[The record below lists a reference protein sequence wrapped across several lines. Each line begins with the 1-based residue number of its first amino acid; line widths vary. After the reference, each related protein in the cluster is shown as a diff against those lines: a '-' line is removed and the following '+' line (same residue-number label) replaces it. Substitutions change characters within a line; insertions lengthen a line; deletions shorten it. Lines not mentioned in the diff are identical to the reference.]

1 MKFRILKRLLAL
13 SLTAIAAGSIMAGPA
28 QAYNHPGYW
37 NTSTSPL
44 VKSGYGST
52 AKAYGYAKIFNG
64 SNGTKL
70 YTYSWNK
77 FTDGDNHQAYVQGFS
92 EWNAGECR
100 STSTT
105 VTIYGVSVSS
115 TSTCTKVTFD
125 GAAISRANG
134 LNYTKSSW
142 TAMPTRTSS
151 PNSGADRGRANVQVC
166 IDVPWRT
173 DPCTDHSISP
183 MDTY

>member
-1 MKFRILKRLLAL
+1 MFWPCLPGVQPPGILE
-13 SLTAIAAGSIMAGPA
+13 SVQLTAREDRLRE
-28 QAYNHPGYW
+28 HRE
-37 NTSTSPL
+37 
-44 VKSGYGST
+44 
-52 AKAYGYAKIFNG
+52 AYGYAKIFNG

-100 STSTT
+100 SSSTT
-105 VTIYGVSVSS
+105 TTIYGVSVSS
-115 TSTCTKVTFD
+115 TSTCSKVVYD
-125 GAAISRANG
+125 GAAINRANG
-134 LNYTKSSW
+134 LNYTKSAW

-151 PNSGADRGRANVQVC
+151 PNQGADRGRANVELC

-173 DPCTDHSISP
+173 DPCSDYSISP